1 LRFQAKSA
9 TDFQLPE
16 QVAPDSHV
24 GVLQL
29 PPPVQLKV
37 QVDPA
42 LHTTV
47 GQLAPPPVHEKSQI
61 DPEAQVTFRFSQLPG
76 PSEQLLVQRTEVQCA
91 VPLQVVP
98 PFEQFKLQLEPAAHC
113 TRSQCPES

>member
-1 LRFQAKSA
+1 LRFQAGSA

-16 QVAPDSHV
+16 QVAPDSQV

-47 GQLAPPPVHEKSQI
+47 GQRAPPPVHEKSQVE
-61 DPEAQVTFRFSQLPG
+61 PEAQVTVRLAQLLG
-76 PSEQLLVQRTEVQCA
+76 PSEQL
-91 VPLQVVP
+91 
-98 PFEQFKLQLEPAAHC
+98 
-113 TRSQCPES
+113 